1 MSSTPVPVGRSA
13 AKARTRLLDLIATGV
28 FAPNEKLP
36 GERELAAQLRVSRT
50 VLREAL
56 GALAEEGQVESSP
69 ARGWFVTPRSV
80 WDRAELLSFSEMAR
94 SRGLVAGARL
104 LGETVRPAT
113 IEESTQLEIA
123 PAAEVLE
130 LVRLR
135 SLNGTPICVDR
146 SVLALARAGGLEN
159 QDWSSASL
167 YERLDSQCGIRVIR
181 SDYTMHAE
189 AASATIADQLGIGAG
204 TPVLV
209 GDEVAFDIAGLP
221 VVLGQVVYR
230 GDAYRF
236 QATLYRRASQ

>member
-13 AKARTRLLDLIATGV
+13 AKARARLLDLIATGV
-28 FAPNEKLP
+28 FPPNEKLP

-94 SRGLVAGARL
+94 SRGLVPGARL
-104 LGETVRPAT
+104 LEEKVRPAT

-146 SVLALARAGGLEN
+146 SVLALSRAAGLAD
-159 QDWSSASL
+159 QDWGAASL
-167 YERLDSQCGIRVIR
+167 YERLDSRCGIRVIR

-189 AASATIADQLGIGAG
+189 AATPTTAAQLGIGAG

-209 GDEVAFDIAGLP
+209 GDEVAFDIAGTP